1 MPTSKK
7 ALVLAVVLL
16 AANVVKSASA
26 SLVERNSA
34 VIIALKTVV
43 AVGIVAVIIAL
54 KVAVA
59 VGIATERIATKTSV
73 AMISAATTIARE
85 SDATT
90 EVVISEAAAIVVL
103 AVVMTVLLLIRIVHA
118 HVAGTVDQEV
128 KIEVVL
134 AENQQEN
141 EIRSTKLS
149 CILGV

>member
-1 MPTSKK
+1 MPTLKK
-7 ALVLAVVLL
+7 ALVLAVVLQ
-16 AANVVKSASA
+16 ADNVVISASA
-26 SLVERNSA
+26 SQAERNSA
-34 VIIALKTVV
+34 VIIAS
-43 AVGIVAVIIAL
+43 

-59 VGIATERIATKTSV
+59 VGTVAETIETKTSA

-118 HVAGTVDQEV
+118 HVAGTVEQEV

-134 AENQQEN
+134 AEKQQEN